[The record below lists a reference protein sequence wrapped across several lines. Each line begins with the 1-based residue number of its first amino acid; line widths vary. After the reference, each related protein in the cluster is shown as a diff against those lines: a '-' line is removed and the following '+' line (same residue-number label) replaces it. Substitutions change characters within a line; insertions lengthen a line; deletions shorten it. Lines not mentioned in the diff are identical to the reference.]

1 MIASRILIRSC
12 RISLYASLWCLWIL
26 SHVLAEE
33 LAMKSSTE
41 TRLQELVA
49 TVPGVLG
56 YQVSR
61 VDGAV
66 LYSHLSDEVF
76 AQASAIKIPLL
87 MEVLAQREEGKLDWN
102 ALHRIQKA
110 NQVGGSGILA
120 ELSDGGSQLST
131 ADLCTMMIVLSD
143 NTATNMLIELV
154 GMENVNRRL
163 ESLGLTQTLLRRL
176 MMDTAASARGEE
188 NVSTPKEAC
197 QIMCL
202 LAQGKFVS
210 REISDELLAILRK
223 PKTTAIRQ
231 AIPAE
236 VSVATKPGAI
246 PGVAT
251 EWALVELPQHPYVVV
266 FMGKDGSEKEFRRV
280 FTEMAQCIHESLSKP
295 E

>member
-1 MIASRILIRSC
+1 MISARILMRSC
-12 RISLYASLWCLWIL
+12 RISLYASLWCLWIV
-26 SHVLAEE
+26 SHALAEE

-41 TRLQELVA
+41 SRLQELVA

-56 YQVSR
+56 YQVSH
-61 VDGAV
+61 VDGTV
-66 LYSHLSDEVF
+66 LYSHLADEVF

-87 MEVLAQREEGKLDWN
+87 MEVLAQREEGKLEWN
-102 ALHRIQKA
+102 VSHPILKSQ
-110 NQVGGSGILA
+110 QVQGSGVLF
-120 ELSDGGSQLST
+120 EFTDGGSQLCP
-131 ADLCTMMIVLSD
+131 ADLCTLMIVLSD

-251 EWALVELPQHPYVVV
+251 EWALVELPQQPYVVV
-266 FMGKDGSEKEFRRV
+266 FMGKNGSEEEFKRV
-280 FTEMAQCIHESLSKP
+280 FTEMAQCIHESISQP